1 MADRANGVKAL
12 ADVRVL
18 DLSRM
23 VAGGV
28 AGMLLADFGADVVK
42 VEQPGTG
49 DPLRQWTAEGQP
61 FWWKVYARNKRFITL
76 NLKSDEGRALLLRVL
91 PRFDVVMESFV
102 PGTLE
107 RLGLAPDVLHEH
119 NPELVVLRI
128 SGWGQTGPAA
138 SRPGFGT
145 LVEAASGFAAM
156 NGEPDGA
163 PIVPSFPLADA
174 TSALYAV
181 NAVMFALYHRD
192 VHGGGGQ
199 VIDLS
204 LFESLFS
211 LLGPLS
217 AEYAALGKTRSR
229 NGSRSKNA
237 GPRGCYRTKDDR
249 WIAVS
254 GSTPKMAERFLCA
267 YGLEAMLADPR
278 FATNEARVAHGL
290 ELDAAICDAIGA
302 RTLTENL
309 AIIAEHQL
317 TAGPVHTVAD
327 IEQDPHWRA
336 RQLTV
341 DVAGS
346 ATSDGRPVRMH
357 NVVPRLSATPGEIRW
372 SGGALGQDNQAVY
385 HELGVSCDEQTHLAS
400 AGVI

>member
-1 MADRANGVKAL
+1 MPEPRERVKPL
-12 ADVRVL
+12 GGVRVL

-42 VEQPGTG
+42 VEQPGVG

-61 FWWKVYARNKRFITL
+61 LWWKVYARNKRFITL
-76 NLKSDEGRALLLRVL
+76 NLKADEGRALLLRVL
-91 PRFDVVMESFV
+91 PQFDVVMESFV

-107 RLGLAPDVLHEH
+107 RLRIG
-119 NPELVVLRI
+119 PEILLGRHPGLVVLRI
-128 SGWGQTGPAA
+128 SGWGQTGPGAA
-138 SRPGFGT
+138 RPGFGT

-181 NAVMFALYHRD
+181 NAIMFALYHRD
-192 VHGGGGQ
+192 VHGGPGQ
-199 VIDLS
+199 VVDLS

-217 AEYAALGKTRSR
+217 AEYAAFGKPRSR
-229 NGSRSKNA
+229 NGSRSRNA
-237 GPRGCYRTKDDR
+237 GPRGCYRTQDGG

-254 GSTPKMAERFLCA
+254 GSTPKMAERFLYA

-278 FATNEARVAHGL
+278 FDSNEARVVHGR
-290 ELDAAICDAIGA
+290 ELDAAIGDAIGA
-302 RTLTENL
+302 RTVAQNL
-309 AIIAEHQL
+309 AIIEEHKL
-317 TAGPVHTVAD
+317 TAGPVNTVAD
-327 IEQDPHWRA
+327 VEQDPHWRA
-336 RQLTV
+336 RPLTV
-341 DVAGS
+341 DVP
-346 ATSDGRPVRMH
+346 DNGRSIRMH
-357 NVVPRLSATPGEIRW
+357 NVVPRLSATPGDIQW
-372 SGGALGQDNQAVY
+372 TGGALGQDNQSVY
-385 HELGVSCDEQTHLAS
+385 HELGVSCDEQKQLIA

>member
-1 MADRANGVKAL
+1 MSETTERVKSL
-12 ADVRVL
+12 TGVRVL

-23 VAGGV
+23 VAGGI

-42 VEQPGTG
+42 VEQPETG

-61 FWWKVYARNKRFITL
+61 LWWKVYARNKRFVTL
-76 NLKSDEGRALLLRVL
+76 NLKSEDGRALLLRVL
-91 PRFDVVMESFV
+91 PQFDVLMESFV

-107 RLGLAPDVLHEH
+107 RMGLAPETLQAQH
-119 NPELVVLRI
+119 PGLVILRI
-128 SGWGQTGPAA
+128 SGWGQTGPGAA
-138 SRPGFGT
+138 RPGFGT

-163 PIVPSFPLADA
+163 PIVPGFPLADA

-181 NAVMFALYHRD
+181 NAIMFALYHRD
-192 VHGGGGQ
+192 VHRGAGQ

-229 NGSRSKNA
+229 NGSRSRNA
-237 GPRGCYRTKDDR
+237 GPRGCYRTSDGG

-254 GSTPKMAERFLCA
+254 GSTPKMAERFLRA

-278 FATNEARVAHGL
+278 FASNEARVVHGR
-290 ELDAAICDAIGA
+290 ELDAAICEAIGA
-302 RTLTENL
+302 RTLAENL
-309 AIIAEHQL
+309 AIVEAHKL
-317 TAGPVHTVAD
+317 TAGPVYTVAD
-327 IEQDPHWRA
+327 IEQDPHWRT
-336 RQLTV
+336 RPLTV
-341 DVAGS
+341 DVP
-346 ATSDGRPVRMH
+346 DNGRSIRMH
-357 NVVPRLSATPGEIRW
+357 DVVPRLSATPGGIQW
-372 SGGALGQDNQAVY
+372 PGGALGQDNQTVY
-385 HELGVSCDEQTHLAS
+385 HELGVSCDEQKRLIS

>member
-1 MADRANGVKAL
+1 MSGADERVKPLNG
-12 ADVRVL
+12 VRVL

-61 FWWKVYARNKRFITL
+61 FWWKVYARNKRFVTL
-76 NLKSDEGRALLLRVL
+76 NLKSAEGRALLLRVL
-91 PRFDVVMESFV
+91 PQFDVLMESFV

-107 RLGLAPDVLHEH
+107 RLDLAPETLQARH
-119 NPELVVLRI
+119 PGLVILRI
-128 SGWGQTGPAA
+128 SGWGQTGPGAA
-138 SRPGFGT
+138 RPGFGT

-163 PIVPSFPLADA
+163 PIVPGFPLADA

-181 NAVMFALYHRD
+181 NAIMFALYHRD
-192 VHGGGGQ
+192 VHRGPGQ

-237 GPRGCYRTKDDR
+237 GPRGCYRTSDGG

-254 GSTPKMAERFLCA
+254 GSTPKMAERFLRA
-267 YGLEAMLADPR
+267 YGLEALLADPR
-278 FATNEARVAHGL
+278 FADNEARVIHGR
-290 ELDAAICDAIGA
+290 ELDTAVTAAIGA
-302 RTLTENL
+302 RTLAQNV
-309 AIIAEHQL
+309 AIIEEHKL
-317 TAGPVHTVAD
+317 TAGPVSTAKD

-336 RQLTV
+336 RPLTL
-341 DVAGS
+341 DIP
-346 ATSDGRPVRMH
+346 DNGRSVRMH

-372 SGGALGQDNQAVY
+372 AGGALGQDNQTVFQ
-385 HELGVSCDEQTHLAS
+385 ELGISCDELKQLAS
-400 AGVI
+400 TGVV